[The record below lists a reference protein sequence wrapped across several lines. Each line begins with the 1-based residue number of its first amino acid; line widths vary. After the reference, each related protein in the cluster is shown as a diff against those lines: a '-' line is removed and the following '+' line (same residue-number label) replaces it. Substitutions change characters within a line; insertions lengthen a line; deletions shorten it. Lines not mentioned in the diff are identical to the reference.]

1 MSGALL
7 WCKSNFSFLEG
18 ASHPEELVEMAHQLG
33 YPAIAVTDR
42 DGVHGVVRAHEKAR
56 ELGIKLIIGS
66 EVTLDDGATI
76 VLLAMTRRGYA
87 NLCRLLTVGR
97 MRCGKGRS
105 EVTRLEVAQHAED
118 VIALWKLDGPHEALL
133 AAFGDRLYGLIA
145 RHHRPEDI
153 DLEATQRAR
162 AQALGVPLVAAPE
175 ILYHHV
181 ERRPL
186 QDVLTC
192 IRHQLSLPEAG
203 RLLKPNDSYA
213 VMTKLQLERRYGDQL
228 QWVRRSGS
236 IAERCTF
243 SMSELRYRYP
253 TEKLPGGKTTT
264 QHLEELV
271 FAGAV
276 RRNGLVSDKMRAQL
290 RKELELIEQLDY
302 GGYFLTM
309 WELVEFCKA
318 NDIICQGRGSAAS
331 SAVCYCLGITAVDP
345 VKMDLLFERFLS
357 LERAEPPDIDLDI
370 EHERREEVIQHLYE
384 KHGRTHAA
392 MVANVISYRARSA
405 VREVGKALGV
415 AQTELDRYAK
425 LLHFYDAP
433 DGRYA
438 NDVGLDASSKV
449 FEQLMTLCRELE
461 GFPRHLSIHPGGFI
475 LGHDPIDTLVPVENA
490 TMPNRT
496 VIQWSKDD
504 VEALGLFK
512 VDLLA
517 LGSLT
522 HLHKSFRL
530 IEKHRGRKLTL
541 ATIPSDDKKTYEE
554 FIQKADTIGVF
565 QIESR
570 AQMSMLPRLKP
581 KHYYD
586 IVVQV
591 SIVRP
596 GPITGGMV
604 HPYLRRRENPEEISY
619 PHECLKPVLERT
631 LGVPL
636 FQEQV
641 MRIAIVGAGY
651 KPGEADQLRRDMAPW
666 RRNGRLER
674 HHDKFVKG
682 MIDRGIAPDFAE
694 RVFQQIRGFG
704 EYGFPE
710 SHAAS
715 FALISYAGSYLKA
728 HYPVEFTAGLLNS
741 LPMGFY
747 SPSTIIE
754 DAKRHRVEVRPID
767 LRHSAWDCTLEPV
780 KSEYEYALR
789 MGLKFVKGLNQEDAT
804 KLIAARDAQS
814 ITELARR
821 SGVQARPLTLL
832 AEAGAL
838 QSIEPSRRV
847 ALWQAQGLHGGPT
860 PLAVD
865 TEPQMSFAGLTVPQ
879 SISWDYSR
887 SSHSTLGHPVGPLRQ
902 QLKAQGLKSAVEIK
916 EVPHGHP
923 IRAAGVVIC
932 RQRPGTASGVT
943 FMTLEDETGLV
954 NLVVWRDVFE
964 AYSVL
969 ARTRTFLGV
978 EGTIQKQGEVVH
990 VMAAHFFEPGEVS
1003 ASLPPIES
1011 RDFH

>member
-1 MSGALL
+1 MSALL

-18 ASHPEELVEMAHQLG
+18 ASHPEELVEAAHQLG
-33 YPAIAVTDR
+33 YAALAITDR
-42 DGVHGVVRAHEKAR
+42 DGVYGVVRAHEKAK
-56 ELGIKLIIGS
+56 ELGIKLLVGA
-66 EVTLDDGATI
+66 EVTLDDGATL

-97 MRCGKGRS
+97 MRCEKGRS
-105 EVTRLEVAQHAED
+105 EVTRQEVAAHAVD
-118 VIALWKLDGPHEALL
+118 LIALWRLDGPHEALQ
-133 AAFGDRLYGLIA
+133 AAFGDRLYGLIS
-145 RHHRPEDI
+145 RHHRPEE
-153 DLEATQRAR
+153 LEHEATQRAR
-162 AQALGVPLVAAPE
+162 AEALNVALVAAPE
-175 ILYHHV
+175 VLYHHV

-186 QDVLTC
+186 QDVVTC

-203 RLLKPNDSYA
+203 RLLKPNDSHA
-213 VMTKLQLERRYGDQL
+213 VMTKLQLERRYADQQ
-228 QWVRRSGS
+228 QWVRRSAT

-243 SMSELRYRYP
+243 SMSELRYVYP
-253 TEKLPGGKTTT
+253 TENLPEGQTTT
-264 QHLEELV
+264 QHLTQLTFE
-271 FAGAV
+271 GAKWRGGGV
-276 RRNGLVSDKMRAQL
+276 VSDAMRAQL
-290 RKELELIEQLDY
+290 LKELKLIEQLDY

-309 WELVEFCKA
+309 WELVQFCKA

-331 SAVCYCLGITAVDP
+331 SAVCFCLGITAVDP

-370 EHERREEVIQHLYE
+370 EHERREEVIQHLYA
-384 KHGRTHAA
+384 KHGRAHAA
-392 MVANVISYRARSA
+392 MVANVTSYRARSA

-425 LLHFYDAP
+425 LLHHYDAP

-438 NDVGLDASSKV
+438 NDVGLDTSSKV

-475 LGHDPIDTLVPVENA
+475 LGSDPIDTLVPVENA
-490 TMPNRT
+490 TMEGRT

-530 IEKHRGRKLTL
+530 IGKHRGQEISL
-541 ATIPSDDKKTYEE
+541 AKIPNDDPRTYAA
-554 FIQKADTIGVF
+554 IQKADTIGVF

-581 KHYYD
+581 KNYYD
-586 IVVQV
+586 LVVQV

-604 HPYLRRRENPEEISY
+604 HPYLRRRSGQEPITY
-619 PHECLKPVLERT
+619 PHECLKPVLSRT

-651 KPGEADQLRRDMAPW
+651 TPGEADQLRRDMAAW
-666 RRNGRLER
+666 RRNGRLEK
-674 HHDKFVKG
+674 HHDKFVQG
-682 MIDRGIAPDFAE
+682 MIARGIAPDFAE

-715 FALISYAGSYLKA
+715 FALISYAGSYLKE
-728 HYPVEFTAGLLNS
+728 HYPVEFTCGLLNS

-747 SPSTIIE
+747 SPATIIE
-754 DAKRHRVEVRPID
+754 DAKRHRVRVLSID
-767 LRHSAWDCTLEPV
+767 LRHSAWDCTLEPSD
-780 KSEYEYALR
+780 SEYGFALR
-789 MGLKFVKGLNQEDAT
+789 MGLRFVKGLSEDDAT
-804 KLIAARDAQS
+804 KLLAVRDAHS
-814 ITELARR
+814 VSELARR
-821 SGVQARPLTLL
+821 SGVASRPLTLL

-838 QSIEPSRRV
+838 TSIEPSRRT
-847 ALWQAQGLHGGPT
+847 ALWQAQGQQGGTLPM
-860 PLAVD
+860 AVD
-865 TEPQMSFAGLTVPQ
+865 AEPQLTFPGLTVPQ
-879 SISWDYSR
+879 SIAWDYSR
-887 SSHSTLGHPVGPLRQ
+887 TSHSTLGHPVGPLRA
-902 QLKAQGLKSAVEIK
+902 QLHARGLKSAR
-916 EVPHGHP
+916 EVQGLTHGAAV
-923 IRAAGVVIC
+923 RAAGVVIC

-978 EGTIQKQGEVVH
+978 EGTVQQQDGVTHVV
-990 VMAAHFFEPGEVS
+990 AGRFFEPGEESV
-1003 ASLPPIES
+1003 SLPPIES

>member
-1 MSGALL
+1 MSGVPL
-7 WCKSNFSFLEG
+7 WCKSNYSFLEG
-18 ASHPEELVEMAHQLG
+18 ASFPDELVEAAYELG
-33 YPAIAVTDR
+33 CPAIAITDR
-42 DGVHGVVRAHEKAR
+42 DGVYGVVRAYEKAKA
-56 ELGIKLIIGS
+56 LGIKLIVGS
-66 EVTLDDGATI
+66 EVTLDDGATL

-87 NLCRLLTVGR
+87 NLCQLLTLGR
-97 MRCGKGRS
+97 MRCEKGRS
-105 EVTRLEVAQHAED
+105 EVSRAEVAAHAED
-118 VIALWKLDGPHEALL
+118 LIALWTLDGPHEALQP
-133 AAFGDRLYGLIA
+133 AFGDRLYGLIA
-145 RHHRPEDI
+145 RHFLPEDV
-153 DLEATQRAR
+153 DTEAAQRAR
-162 AQALGVPLVAAPE
+162 AKALGVPLVAAPE
-175 ILYHHV
+175 VLYHHSSK
-181 ERRPL
+181 RRL
-186 QDVLTC
+186 QDVVTC
-192 IRHQLSLPEAG
+192 IRHQRSLPEAG
-203 RLLKPNDSYA
+203 RLLKANDSHA
-213 VMTKLQLERRYGDQL
+213 LSRSLFEGRYGDCL
-228 QWVRRSGS
+228 ELVRRSEEV
-236 IAERCTF
+236 AARCTF

-253 TEKLPGGKTTT
+253 TEKLPGGTSTT
-264 QHLEELV
+264 QWLEQLV
-271 FAGAV
+271 FEGAA
-276 RRNGLVSDKMRAQL
+276 RRGVVNDAMTAQL
-290 RKELELIEQLDY
+290 KKELQLIETLDY

-309 WELVEFCKA
+309 RELVEFCQA

-331 SAVCYCLGITAVDP
+331 SAVCFCLGITAVDP
-345 VKMDLLFERFLS
+345 VKMGFLFERFLS

-392 MVANVISYRARSA
+392 MVANVTSYRARSA

-425 LLHFYDAP
+425 LLHHYDSP

-438 NDVGLDASSKV
+438 KDVGLDTSAQS
-449 FEQLMTLCRELE
+449 FELLMSICQELE

-475 LGHDPIDTLVPVENA
+475 LGHDPISTLVPVENA
-490 TMPNRT
+490 TMEGRT

-504 VEALGLFK
+504 VETLGLFK

-522 HLHKSFRL
+522 HLHKSFEL
-530 IEKHRGRKLTL
+530 IAKHRGREISL
-541 ATIPSDDKKTYEE
+541 ATIPEDDPLTYAL
-554 FIQKADTIGVF
+554 IQKADTIGVF

-581 KHYYD
+581 KSYYD
-586 IVVQV
+586 LVVQV

-604 HPYLRRRENPEEISY
+604 HPYLRRRNGAEPVTY
-619 PHECLKPVLERT
+619 PHPCLEPVLSRT

-641 MRIAIVGAGY
+641 MRIAIVGANY
-651 KPGEADQLRRDMAPW
+651 SPGEADQLRRDMAAW
-666 RRNGRLER
+666 KRNGKLEG
-674 HHDKFVKG
+674 HHDKFVNG
-682 MIDRGIAPDFAE
+682 MIARGIAPDFAE
-694 RVFQQIRGFG
+694 RVFAQVRGFG
-704 EYGFPE
+704 DYGFPE

-728 HYPVEFTAGLLNS
+728 HYPVEFTCGLLNS

-747 SPSTIIE
+747 SPATLVE
-754 DAKRHRVEVRPID
+754 DAKRHGVQVLSID
-767 LRHSAWDCTLEPV
+767 LKSSEWNCTLEPTDG
-780 KSEYEYALR
+780 KHDYALR
-789 MGLKFVKGLNQEDAT
+789 MGLRFVKGLNEGDAT
-804 KLIAARDAQS
+804 RLRDVRDSQS
-814 ITELARR
+814 VTELVRR
-821 SGVQARPLTLL
+821 SGVQARSVTLL

-847 ALWQAQGLHGGPT
+847 ALWQAQGLHGGST

-865 TEPQMSFAGLTVPQ
+865 SEPQLSFPGLSVQQ

-887 SSHSTLGHPVGPLRQ
+887 TAHSTRGHPVGPVRRRLH
-902 QLKAQGLKSAVEIK
+902 AQGLKSAE
-916 EVPHGHP
+916 EARQLQHGQYV
-923 IRAAGVVIC
+923 RAAGVVIC

-943 FMTLEDETGLV
+943 FMTLEDETGLL

-978 EGTIQKQGEVVH
+978 EGKVQKQDEVLH
-990 VMAAHFFEPGEVS
+990 VLAERFFEPNAALE
-1003 ASLPPIES
+1003 APIES